1 MRMKSIR
8 KKNYEGWDHKT
19 NTNTNPKIIIDY
31 KKITIRRIRT
41 KFDKTNV
48 NSQLKFS

>member
-19 NTNTNPKIIIDY
+19 NTNPKIIIDY
-31 KKITIRRIRT
+31 KKITIRRMRT

-48 NSQLKFS
+48 NSQLNFS

>member
-19 NTNTNPKIIIDY
+19 NTNPKIIIDY
-31 KKITIRRIRT
+31 KK
-41 KFDKTNV
+41 K
-48 NSQLKFS
+48 